1 MSDLSEI
8 DVLFIGE
15 LIFYRGPPILN
26 PRDWGRIITHN
37 NGIIDSNDIGIVILC
52 DNFLKIADI
61 YFQESE
67 IEVPRLSYRYLI
79 RVE

>member
-1 MSDLSEI
+1 MSILIQTDILS
-8 DVLFIGE
+8 IGD
-15 LIFYRGPPILN
+15 LIFYHGPPILN
-26 PRDWGRIITHN
+26 PRDWGRIISHN
-37 NGIIDSNDIGIVILC
+37 NGLINQDDIGIVILC

-67 IEVPRLSYRYLI
+67 IEVSRLSYKYLI

>member
-1 MSDLSEI
+1 MSNIIQTEFLA
-8 DVLFIGE
+8 IGD
-15 LIFYRGPPILN
+15 LIFYHGPPILN
-26 PRDWGRIITHN
+26 PRDWGQIISHN
-37 NGIIDSNDIGIVILC
+37 NGLINQDDMGIVILC

-67 IEVPRLSYRYLI
+67 IEVPRLSYKYLI